1 MQLSKDGTTLEDV
14 IRVLGEP
21 ESYLWGDTTFK
32 KENLPKTYVVVYPK
46 GIHLLISGGNVKEL
60 RSEEPG
66 GPGFSYRGIIHLGST
81 LDEVLQALGQPSKT
95 LTSEPLDFLPD
106 VLYKDIDGKT
116 GYCYYARPDKNVRLF
131 FKDYKVG
138 ALYITGDE
146 SENLKTAKEN
156 AAVTFSL
163 DGIEAKIAQFT
174 KGWTSA
180 NEVIRAFG
188 EPKRYVWGN
197 ETFKK
202 DDLPDNYIMRYPKGI
217 SVWMKETGLVEVRSE
232 QPGPGCSYR
241 DKIRLGS
248 SLDDVLKVVGEP
260 SDTITGKKLD
270 FIEGVLY
277 KDTDGKKGSGYYSRP
292 DQNVRF
298 FFWNNKVSALYILPP
313 DIDAKID
320 QLGKKGTTAEDVMR
334 ILGEP
339 RKYLWGNESFTKD
352 NLPSDYCMM
361 YPRGVFVWIRDGKIM
376 ELRCESA
383 PGFTYHNLRLGSTL
397 DEVLQL
403 IGQPTET
410 IVGKKNDFTEG
421 VLHKDND
428 GVKGNCYY
436 ARPDKT
442 VRLFFQNYKVVVL
455 YVTLF
460 DNETLKKA
468 KDDKKDASA
477 KSAQAADVV
486 FDKQGLTIKPLPRG
500 LVQAIVSIRNQ
511 GNAPSPKLP
520 VLFYAGDP
528 KKDGRLLSPAHS
540 VGPIMPKDVWHER
553 AEFWELKDMDKEVF
567 VLIDPE
573 NTMNRPPE
581 SKDLILSKVVS
592 SPDKDPD
599 TREKNEQK

>member
-1 MQLSKDGTTLEDV
+1 
-14 IRVLGEP
+14 
-21 ESYLWGDTTFK
+21 
-32 KENLPKTYVVVYPK
+32 
-46 GIHLLISGGNVKEL
+46 
-60 RSEEPG
+60 
-66 GPGFSYRGIIHLGST
+66 
-81 LDEVLQALGQPSKT
+81 
-95 LTSEPLDFLPD
+95 
-106 VLYKDIDGKT
+106 
-116 GYCYYARPDKNVRLF
+116 
-131 FKDYKVG
+131 
-138 ALYITGDE
+138 
-146 SENLKTAKEN
+146 
-156 AAVTFSL
+156 
-163 DGIEAKIAQFT
+163 
-174 KGWTSA
+174 
-180 NEVIRAFG
+180 
-188 EPKRYVWGN
+188 
-197 ETFKK
+197 
-202 DDLPDNYIMRYPKGI
+202 MRYPKGI

-528 KKDGRLLSPAHS
+528 KKDGRLLPPAHS
-540 VGPIMPKDVWHER
+540 AGPILPKDVWNESSDVL
-553 AEFWELKDMDKEVF
+553 ELEDKDKEIF
-567 VLIDPE
+567 VVIDPE
-573 NTMNRPPE
+573 NTMNRPAE

-592 SPDKDPD
+592 SPDKDSD
-599 TREKNEQK
+599 TGKNQ